1 MHLPITG
8 GIHQPLLVSLSLLVF
23 WKSKCIPLPDL
34 WSHCISSVLVCV
46 LSVSDNVCVSMD
58 NGSRGIHRSWL
69 SVGDYSSF
77 SFSSMTCRSFLGES
91 LLSSWSKRTVT
102 VGPSSMVTLENRKNT
117 SPKIMTETC
126 QVSVLRSFSERQ
138 VGCSPVL
145 FSNMIYLINHKSDT
159 VRSGGRICTCYL
171 SDYLV
176 RLGFRTVC
184 MSKRT
189 STLGDESESHAVCAT
204 SNHTYNACV
213 YDVAVGFPITQFVC
227 TVDSGHLNYYARRTV
242 GTHCNRQYAGAL
254 PRLLIKANAGSPNL
268 LGLLQNIERKVA
280 ARLITKETIHADAS
294 NIGA

>member
-91 LLSSWSKRTVT
+91 LL
-102 VGPSSMVTLENRKNT
+102 
-117 SPKIMTETC
+117 MTETC